1 MKIQSLI
8 SIASIA
14 TLGAAYQ
21 ITEGLIKSSGRELEF
36 SQTEKTTVPVV
47 FDDTTSKLDLSF
59 KIVGSTEPDQVFIKV
74 SNQDQIET
82 SYKPIIKPTQGGYTA
97 KLSLAYSKL
106 PSLFKTSSS
115 LDLALI
121 VGGLGDS
128 EPVFTSIS
136 GIELSE
142 DLIAKGVAQ
151 YVKPDRFTV
160 LPEIHHI
167 FQNPPKTVNS
177 GIALIFA
184 VFSIIALFGLFV
196 VWTGAGL
203 INFKN
208 FPASSDVVSH
218 GVFISLIIGYEIVF
232 FQYYL
237 GSSIFST
244 IGKVF
249 VLLGPTVYF
258 GSKVLNY
265 LGTLRLAGKR

>member
-1 MKIQSLI
+1 MKVQSLI

-14 TLGAAYQ
+14 ALSAAYQ
-21 ITEGLIKSSGRELEF
+21 VTDGLIKSAGRELEF
-36 SQTEKTTVPVV
+36 SQTEGTTVPVV

-59 KIVGSTEPDQVFIKV
+59 KIIGSTEPDQVFIKV
-74 SNQDQIET
+74 SNQDQLET

-115 LDLALI
+115 LNLALI
-121 VGGLGDS
+121 VAGLGDS
-128 EPVFTSIS
+128 EPVFTTIS

-142 DLIAKGVAQ
+142 DLIAKGVAK
-151 YVKPDRFTV
+151 YVKPDRFAP

-167 FQNPPKTVNS
+167 FQTAPKTVNS
-177 GIALIFA
+177 GIALLFA
-184 VFSIIALFGLFV
+184 ALSVVSLFGLFI

-208 FPASSDVVSH
+208 FPASSGVVSH
-218 GVFISLIIGYEIVF
+218 GIFISLIVGYEIVF

-244 IGKVF
+244 IDKVF

-265 LGTLRLAGKR
+265 LGALRLAGKR